1 MADTR
6 EASRT
11 APADQARLVDEH
23 HAARPD
29 GRDQIEATD
38 DRGRRWYHLRPEP
51 RCRADVM
58 GFNYTWWLVV
68 LLVVVVLLP
77 W

>member
-1 MADTR
+1 MAVTP

-11 APADQARLVDEH
+11 APAHQAHSVAEHRVAIPDEQE
-23 HAARPD
+23 
-29 GRDQIEATD
+29 QIEATD
-38 DRGRRWYHLRPEP
+38 GRGRRWYHFRPQP

-58 GFNYTWWLVV
+58 GFNYTWWAAV
-68 LLVVVVLLP
+68 LLLVVVLLP